1 MTVEDNDTHIAIV
14 GMACRLPGASTPEE
28 YWHNLVTGV
37 DSVRPLTPDELR
49 EWGQDPARSADPRY
63 VPLHGV
69 VDGVGE
75 FDAGFF
81 HFSERD
87 ATLLNPQHQMFLEC
101 AWEALERAGY
111 DPLAAPGTVGVYAG
125 AGRNGYAQVVQERPD
140 RFPGVDDLALAISNE
155 PEHLASRVSYKLGL
169 TGPSMAVMTACST
182 SLVAVHEA
190 SRALLGG
197 ECDMALAGGV
207 TLRVPRAG
215 YWYREG
221 GTMSPDGRCR
231 TFSADAKGIV
241 AGDGAGVVVL
251 RRLQDAL
258 DDGDHVHAVIR
269 GSAVNNDG
277 SRRAGFTAPGVRG
290 QTEVI
295 RVAHAAAEVD
305 PASVSYVEAHGT
317 GTPVGDPIEVSALT
331 QAFGGTSLPRGS
343 VALGSVKTNI
353 GHTDT
358 AAGVA
363 GLIKTALALEHR
375 TIPATLHYGSPNPG
389 IDFAGGPFAVVT
401 ERRAWEAHE
410 AAPRR
415 AGVSSFGIGGT
426 NAHVVLEE
434 APNAGVRGA
443 ADEPAL
449 LVLSARSPEALDAM
463 TIRLAEHLRER
474 PELPLSDAAYT
485 LQRGRHPFPYRRYA
499 VCSDHAGAA
508 AALTAGA
515 VAVRAAEPGAEP
527 SVVFVFTGDTIGSG
541 DVSGHVEM
549 GRTLYAAHP
558 AFRAVV
564 DEIGPWFTG
573 HCDRTLAELLDPAP
587 RIAAGTSRVLAGP
600 QTARATR
607 LAIEYGFATLLT
619 TWGAAPA
626 AVVGNGVGLLGAAC
640 FAGALALPDALDLL
654 VRAATG
660 DAGLPRFAV
669 GGMPS
674 MPVLQAGNGME
685 LTPDQFSG
693 TEFWLRQLS
702 AAHEAPA
709 APTDSRHLLVGLA
722 PVDGTDAALDSLGRL
737 WQAGVPVDWTR
748 LHEGVARHRIPL
760 PTYPFERETH
770 IVRPVPFDDALGER
784 GVASGEAATASAGP
798 APGAGADRSPEAVE
812 ERLRTLF
819 DKVLGGEGGQG
830 DDLDFFERGGDSLT
844 AVQLLG
850 LVEDAF
856 GVCPPMEAVFDA
868 PTVPEFAAVVMETLT
883 LLDATATASGADDKG
898 TM

>member
-49 EWGQDPARSADPRY
+49 EWGQDPARLADPRY

-125 AGRNGYAQVVQERPD
+125 AGRNGYTAVVQERPD

-277 SRRAGFTAPGVRG
+277 SRRAGFTAPGVSG

-305 PASVSYVEAHGT
+305 PASISYVEAHGT

-331 QAFGGTSLPRGS
+331 QAFGGPSLPQGS

-375 TIPATLHYGSPNPG
+375 TIPATLHYDSPNPG
-389 IDFAGGPFAVVT
+389 IDFAGGPFAVAT
-401 ERRAWEAHE
+401 ERRAWEAHGTT
-410 AAPRR
+410 PRR

-434 APNAGVRGA
+434 APGASAPRA
-443 ADEPAL
+443 ADEAAL

-463 TIRLAEHLRER
+463 TTGLAEHLRQR
-474 PELPLSDAAYT
+474 PELSLSDVAYT

-499 VCSDHAGAA
+499 VCSGHAEAL
-508 AALTAGA
+508 AALTAGPV
-515 VAVRAAEPGAEP
+515 VAPAAEPGAEP
-527 SVVFVFTGDTIGSG
+527 PVAFVFSGGSAGAG
-541 DVSGHVEM
+541 DVDGHLEL
-549 GRTLYAAHP
+549 GRALYAAHP
-558 AFRAVV
+558 AFRAIV
-564 DEIGPWFTG
+564 DGVGPWFAG
-573 HCDRTLAELLDPAP
+573 RFGRTLAELLDTAPALADTTE
-587 RIAAGTSRVLAGP
+587 RAAATPES
-600 QTARATR
+600 ARATR
-607 LAIEYGFATLLT
+607 LVVEYGFATLLT
-619 TWGAAPA
+619 AWDVAPA
-626 AVVGNGVGLLGAAC
+626 AVVGHGAGLLGAAC
-640 FAGALALPDALDLL
+640 CAGALALSDALDLL
-654 VRAATG
+654 ARAATG
-660 DAGLPRFAV
+660 DEAGRASLGDGRAPAV
-669 GGMPS
+669 
-674 MPVLQAGNGME
+674 PVLHAGTGREMTASQ
-685 LTPDQFSG
+685 LFDA
-693 TEFWLRQLS
+693 EFWQRELR
-702 AAHEAPA
+702 AAELAPA
-709 APTDSRHLLVGLA
+709 ALADTRHLRVDLA
-722 PVDGTDAALDSLGRL
+722 PVDGADSALNALGRL

-748 LHEGVARHRIPL
+748 LHEGVARHRVPL

-770 IVRPVPFDDALGER
+770 LVRPVPFDDAAGE
-784 GVASGEAATASAGP
+784 ADATSGEAAAVAGP
-798 APGAGADRSPEAVE
+798 GLDAGADRSPEAVE

-819 DKVLGGEGGQG
+819 DKVLGGEGG

-856 GVCPPMEAVFDA
+856 GVCPPMEAIFDA
-868 PTVPEFAAVVMETLT
+868 PTVPEFAAVVVETLT
-883 LLDATATASGADDKG
+883 MLDATATTSGADDKG